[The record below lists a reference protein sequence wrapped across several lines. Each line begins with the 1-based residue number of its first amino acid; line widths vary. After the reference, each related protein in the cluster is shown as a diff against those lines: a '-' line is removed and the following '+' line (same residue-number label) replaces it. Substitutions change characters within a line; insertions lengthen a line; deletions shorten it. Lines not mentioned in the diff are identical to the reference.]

1 MQNILKPLN
10 FFVAKAPHLQ
20 SIVLLAIRLWLA
32 SVFLKSGILKIQSWD
47 STIALF
53 TDEYHLPLIPP
64 IIAAVLGTIV
74 EVGAGLCLLVGL
86 LTPLA
91 ALALFFLTLT
101 IELFVYPGTNDH
113 YHWML
118 LLGVIIAFGSGKIS
132 LDAPIYSKLKRA
144 QNN

>member
-1 MQNILKPLN
+1 MQKLLGPIN
-10 FFVAKAPHLQ
+10 FFVAKAPILQ

-32 SVFLKSGILKIQSWD
+32 SVFLKSGILKIQSWET
-47 STIALF
+47 TISLF
-53 TDEYHLPLIPP
+53 TDEYHLPFIPP

-74 EVGAGLCLLVGL
+74 EVGAGVCLVIGL
-86 LTPLA
+86 FTPLA

-118 LLGVIIAFGSGKIS
+118 LLGVLIAFGAGKIS
-132 LDAPIYSKLKRA
+132 LDAPIFDKLKRA